1 MGHSYAITK
10 ITIFKTLRRLN
21 TTWNFARS
29 ITRVSTHEHEHWEH
43 CLCTQSLQKRRFLR
57 LWIDTS
63 QMTLEWCERA
73 SDRTAGFWSV
83 AGEVLTTFSTVFSRS
98 NMAADGQAGWFVI
111 PFWLTGWITQP
122 SSCSHATFH
131 PQRETDCWGILCC
144 LPLMRRHS
152 GCECSGCLSTRF
164 QKWRTLW
171 NGLATVTFKGEAGL
185 SATKSLNPIIY
196 KTGHLKKSQL

>member
-1 MGHSYAITK
+1 MCFCCHIWCL
-10 ITIFKTLRRLN
+10 IEEP
-21 TTWNFARS
+21 
-29 ITRVSTHEHEHWEH
+29 VSTNWSNSDCHLYEDDLWKNLKK
-43 CLCTQSLQKRRFLR
+43 CISLCDIKMRNW

-63 QMTLEWCERA
+63 QITLEWCKRA

-83 AGEVLTTFSTVFSRS
+83 AGEVLTTFSTVFPRS
-98 NMAADGQAGWFVI
+98 NMAADGQAGCFVI

-131 PQRETDCWGILCC
+131 PQRETDCWGILYC

-171 NGLATVTFKGEAGL
+171 NGLTTVKFKGEAGL